1 MNPKCPKCGAVRKW
15 NEDYGHCF
23 ACGHQNV
30 GSLWRRLGK
39 ASAVIEI
46 LRSALI
52 SGDAF
57 VRKIALKEVKAY
69 MKVEKAFDRW
79 SKKIK

>member
-1 MNPKCPKCGAVRKW
+1 MNSKCPKCGSVKW
-15 NEDYGHCF
+15 VEDYGHCF
-23 ACGHQNV
+23 ACHRQID

-39 ASAVIEI
+39 AAAVIEI
-46 LRSALI
+46 LRSALV

-79 SKKIK
+79 SKEIK